1 MRPHPLKINLFL
13 AVEKLRSDGY
23 HNLFSLGLLLKGNDR
38 IHLKI
43 DPSLTD
49 DHLEIAIQHNTV
61 SDQKLLTDKNNNTI
75 LKAVRAFRNHHPF
88 QGYCTINLIKN
99 TPIQAGLGGGSSN
112 AACTLVKLNR
122 MLGSP
127 LSLPQM
133 LDIGKS
139 IGADVPL
146 FIQNAPALMAGIG
159 EVLSVPPSELL
170 QALKD
175 TTCLIFKPNFGIS
188 TPEAYAFLKATR
200 SYTPITDRK
209 AFLEATL
216 YTLKNHGVFL
226 NDFLRFTEVKYPIIP
241 TFLKYLSSTYELPI
255 GMSGS
260 GSACFMILHKNH
272 QQKALPMIIKDI
284 KSAFGSSAFYQL
296 CDWILPQK
304 D

>member
-13 AVEKLRSDGY
+13 AVENLRSDGY
-23 HNLFSLGLLLKGNDR
+23 HNLFSLGLLLKGNDTV
-38 IHLKI
+38 HLTI
-43 DPSLTD
+43 DPSITD
-49 DHLEIAIQHNTV
+49 DHLEIAMEHNTV
-61 SDQKLLTDKNNNTI
+61 SDQKLLADKNNNTI
-75 LKAVRAFRNHHPF
+75 LKAIRAFRNHHPF
-88 QGYCTINLIKN
+88 QGYCAVHLIKK

-112 AACTLVKLNR
+112 AACTLVELNQ
-122 MLGSP
+122 LLDSP
-127 LSLPQM
+127 LSLPQL

-146 FIQNAPALMAGIG
+146 FIQSTPAVMEGIG
-159 EVLSVPPSELL
+159 EVLSTPPRELIDAL
-170 QALKD
+170 QD

-209 AFLEATL
+209 AFLESTL
-216 YTLKNHGVFL
+216 YTLKNHGIFL

-241 TFLKYLSSTYELPI
+241 TFLTYLSSTYELPV

-260 GSACFMILHKNH
+260 GSACFMILHKN
-272 QQKALPMIIKDI
+272 QQQQALPMIIKDI
-284 KSAFGSSAFYQL
+284 KSAFGSNAFYQI